1 MTRFFSRFLIPA
13 LILSGFA
20 APAFADT
27 ETFQLDPGHTYV
39 LWRISHFGFSYPAG
53 KWMANGTLVL
63 DEKKP
68 QDSKVNVT
76 IKIGEIDTGNPKLN
90 EHLLSKAFFD
100 VAQFPTATFVSDK
113 VNLTGKDTAKVTGV
127 LTLHGVSKPVTL
139 NVKLNKI
146 GTNPITEKKAIGFS
160 ATTELKRSDFGMET
174 LLPALGNE
182 IKLNIEAEG
191 ELA

>member
-53 KWMANGTLVL
+53 KWMANG
-63 DEKKP
+63 
-68 QDSKVNVT
+68 T

>member
-1 MTRFFSRFLIPA
+1 MSRIFTRLLASVLLFLA
-13 LILSGFA
+13 CSMS
-20 APAFADT
+20 AFADA

-68 QDSKVNVT
+68 QDSKVNVI
-76 IKIGEIDTGNPKLN
+76 IKIGEIDTGNPKLT

-100 VAQFPTATFVSDK
+100 VAQFPDATFVSDH
-113 VNLTGKDTAKVTGV
+113 VTLTGKDTAKVTGI

-146 GTNPITEKKAIGFS
+146 GTNPITDKKAVGFS
-160 ATTELKRSDFGMET
+160 ATTTIKRSDFGMET
-174 LLPALGNE
+174 LLPALGDE
-182 IKLNIEAEG
+182 VKINIEAEG
-191 ELA
+191 QMA